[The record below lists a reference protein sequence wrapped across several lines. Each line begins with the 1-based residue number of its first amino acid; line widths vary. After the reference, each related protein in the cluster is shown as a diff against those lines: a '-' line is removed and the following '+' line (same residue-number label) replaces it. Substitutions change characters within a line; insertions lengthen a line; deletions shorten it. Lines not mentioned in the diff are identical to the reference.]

1 MLRSFPPARKPQGA
15 KHRQGVA
22 LSAPT
27 QHKRA
32 MTALPPFAA
41 LRAFEAVGREGG
53 IRRAAASLGLDHAVV
68 SRHIRLIEEW
78 LGVGLFDRDGGRLQL
93 TAVGAR
99 FHARISAAMAE
110 MADATADAMDGGDHK
125 GRSLKLW
132 CVPGFAAQ
140 WLTDQIADFEVLH
153 PDHHVELR
161 PTDGPANLLAREADI
176 DIRFYLDDW
185 PPAPGGKGLRFV
197 PLARPQI
204 MVVANP
210 EMAARLAG
218 ATAPDLLDATLL
230 HEEHEEQW
238 RAWLRLNG
246 VAAPAR
252 IGGPL
257 LWHAHLAIAA
267 ARRGRGIALASDY
280 LVARDLKQGALVE
293 VEIPDTR
300 QVELGTYAF
309 VTREDRWSS
318 PAIATLRRFLLARA
332 GE

>member
-1 MLRSFPPARKPQGA
+1 
-15 KHRQGVA
+15 
-22 LSAPT
+22 
-27 QHKRA
+27 

-53 IRRAAASLGLDHAVV
+53 IRRAAASLALDHAVV
-68 SRHIRLIEEW
+68 SRHVRLLEEW
-78 LGVGLFDRDGGRLQL
+78 LGVGLFQRDGGRLQL
-93 TAVGAR
+93 TAAGAR
-99 FHARISAAMAE
+99 FHGRISAAIAE
-110 MADATADAMDGGDHK
+110 MADATADAMDSDGHK

-132 CVPGFAAQ
+132 CVPGFATQ

-176 DIRFYLDDW
+176 DIRFYLDHW
-185 PPAPGGKGLRFV
+185 PPSPGGKGLRFV
-197 PLARPQI
+197 ALARPSI
-204 MVVANP
+204 MVVASP

-218 ATAPDLLDATLL
+218 ASINDLIDAPLL
-230 HEEHEEQW
+230 HEEHDEQW
-238 RAWLRLNG
+238 RAWLQFNG
-246 VAAPAR
+246 VLIPGR
-252 IGGPL
+252 IPGPL

-267 ARRGRGIALASDY
+267 ARRGRGVALASDY
-280 LVARDLKQGALVE
+280 LVSRDLKQGALVE
-293 VEIPDTR
+293 VAIAGTR

-318 PAIATLRRFLLARA
+318 PAITTLRRFLQSRA